1 MHDLLKYQQNASEEH
16 KETCL
21 NALRTITGCI
31 YKYAMVYNCIHV
43 TFYALLLL
51 INLCYV
57 VQYLVSI
64 IITSF

>member
-21 NALRTITGCI
+21 NALRTIKGCI

-51 INLCYV
+51 INL
-57 VQYLVSI
+57 
-64 IITSF
+64 

>member
-21 NALRTITGCI
+21 NALCTIKGCI
-31 YKYAMVYNCIHV
+31 YKYAMVYNIHV

-51 INLCYV
+51 INL
-57 VQYLVSI
+57 
-64 IITSF
+64 